1 MALSSDLIS
10 QFVKITNDNRKPEGE
25 TTVYG
30 TTVEYNGDIYV
41 RLDGS
46 DLLTPVSKTAD
57 VKPDERVA
65 VRIKNHTA
73 TITGNVS
80 SPAARTED
88 VQEIADE
95 VSEFEI
101 VISHR
106 VVAEELEAANA
117 TFESL
122 KAKVAIYT
130 EMESVY
136 ASIEQ
141 LQAKYASLEYVS
153 AEDAKILNAEIDTL
167 KAGIGEFTSI
177 STEDL
182 EAMNAD
188 IATLHGY
195 TAEFTYVSAE
205 VLQAVKADIK
215 QLTTEKL
222 SAKDAELKYANID
235 FTNIGEAAIDSFY
248 AKSGIINK
256 VTISEGVVVK
266 ELVGVTIKGDLIEGG
281 TVKAD
286 KLVVKGTDG
295 LFYKLNFESGKFAEG
310 EVVPKDSLHGS
321 VITAKSIVAE
331 QISVDDLVA
340 FGATIGG
347 FKITEN
353 SIYSGVKETVDNST
367 RGVYLDNEGQVA
379 FGDASNFLR
388 YYKDRNGNYK
398 LEISASSVLLRSGTT
413 TNLEEIASE
422 AQKAIDAVK
431 DIEQKIEDGNFSGED
446 ATVLRIDSSRG
457 TVFKNNQVSTVLS
470 AVIYYGSKRITDIT
484 ALKETYGQGAYL
496 EWSWQRMDE
505 DRFGVISS
513 DDPRISNG
521 GFTFTISADD
531 VDTKVVF
538 MCSLNV

>member
-1 MALSSDLIS
+1 MALSNELVA
-10 QFVKITNDNRKPEGE
+10 QFVKVTNDNTKPERE

-30 TTVEYNGDIYV
+30 TAVEYDGEIYV

-46 DLLTPVSKTAD
+46 DMLTPVSTTAA
-57 VKPDERVA
+57 VKPDERVS
-65 VRIKNHTA
+65 VTIKNHHA
-73 TITGNVS
+73 TITGNLS
-80 SPAARTED
+80 SPAARTGD
-88 VQEIADE
+88 VENLADE

-106 VVAEELEAANA
+106 VSAEELEASNA
-117 TFESL
+117 VIEHL
-122 KAKVAIYT
+122 KATVAKYN

-136 ASIEQ
+136 ADIQE
-141 LQAKYASLEYVS
+141 LEAKYANLEHVS
-153 AEDAKILNAEIDTL
+153 ARDAEILNAEIDNL
-167 KAGIGEFTSI
+167 QARIGDFTVI
-177 STEDL
+177 STDDL

-188 IATLHGY
+188 IATLRGY
-195 TAEFTYVSAE
+195 TANFVYVSAE
-205 VLQAVKADIK
+205 KLKALQAFINELKTD
-215 QLTTEKL
+215 KL
-222 SAKDAELKYANID
+222 SAKEAEIKYANID

-295 LFYKLNFESGKFAEG
+295 LFYKLNFESGKFTEG
-310 EVVPKDSLHGS
+310 EAVPNDSLHGS

-331 QISVDDLVA
+331 KISVDDLVA

-347 FKITEN
+347 FKITNN
-353 SIYSGVKETVDNST
+353 SIYSGVKESATNTT
-367 RGVYLDNEGQVA
+367 RGIYLDNEGQMSL
-379 FGDASNFLR
+379 GDSSNFLR
-388 YYKDRNGNYK
+388 YCKDKDGNYK
-398 LEISASSVLLRSGTT
+398 LEISANSVLLRSGA
-413 TNLEEIASE
+413 TNLETVAEEATKAAETVKEIE
-422 AQKAIDAVK
+422 K
-431 DIEQKIEDGNFSGED
+431 KIEDGDLDGED

-470 AVIYYGSKRITDIT
+470 VVIYYGSQRITDIDT
-484 ALKETYGQGAYL
+484 LKSTYGNGAYL
-496 EWSWQRMDE
+496 EWSWQRMDD
-505 DRFGVISS
+505 DRFGVISA
-513 DDPRISNG
+513 DDSRIGNG
-521 GFTFTISADD
+521 GFTFTINADD

>member
-10 QFVKITNDNRKPEGE
+10 QFVKITNDNTKPESE

-30 TTVEYNGDIYV
+30 TTVEYEGDIYV
-41 RLDGS
+41 RFDGS
-46 DLLTPVSKTAD
+46 DLLTPVSTTAD
-57 VKPDERVA
+57 AKPGERVL
-65 VRIKNHTA
+65 VTIKNHRA
-73 TITGNVS
+73 TITGNTS
-80 SPAARTED
+80 SPAARKQA

-101 VISHR
+101 IVSHR
-106 VVAEELEAANA
+106 VVAEELEAGNA
-117 TFESL
+117 VFENL
-122 KAKVAIYT
+122 KATVAKYT

-136 ASIEQ
+136 ATIEE

-153 AEDAKILNAEIDTL
+153 AKDAEILNAEIDIL
-167 KAGIGEFTSI
+167 KGDIASFSSV

-188 IATLHGY
+188 ITTLHGY
-195 TAEFTYVSAE
+195 TAAFTYVSAE
-205 VLQAVKADIK
+205 ILKAVKAEINEIK
-215 QLTTEKL
+215 ADKL
-222 SAKDAELKYANID
+222 SVKDAEIKYANID
-235 FTNIGEAAIDSFY
+235 FSNIGEAAIDIFY

-295 LFYKLNFESGKFAEG
+295 LFYKLNFESGKFKDG
-310 EVVPKDSLHGS
+310 EVVPNDTLHGS

-353 SIYSGVKETVDNST
+353 SIYSGVKSAVNNST
-367 RGVYLDNEGQVA
+367 RGVYLDSEGQIA

-388 YYKDRNGNYK
+388 YYKDASGNYK
-398 LEISASSVLLRSGTT
+398 LEISASSVLLRSGAA
-413 TNLEEIASE
+413 NLETIAEE
-422 AQKAIDAVK
+422 AQKAVDAVK
-431 DIEQKIEDGNFSGED
+431 EIEKKIEDGGLNGED
-446 ATVLRIDSSRG
+446 ATTLRIDSSRG

-470 AVIYYGSKRITDIT
+470 VVIYYGPQRITDIN
-484 ALKETYGQGAYL
+484 ALKAAYGQGAYL
-496 EWSWQRMDE
+496 EWSWQRMDD

-538 MCSLNV
+538 MCSLNT